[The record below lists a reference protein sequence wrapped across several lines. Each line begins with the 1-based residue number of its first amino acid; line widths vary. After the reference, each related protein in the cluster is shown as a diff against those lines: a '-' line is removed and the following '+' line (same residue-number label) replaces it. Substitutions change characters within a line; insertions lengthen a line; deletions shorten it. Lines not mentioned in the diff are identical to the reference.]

1 MNHVFARLTRQ
12 RKNLFNVLSDNQLFK
27 DINFDDIDVIA
38 YTPDHNLDEDSWFK
52 IEKFSEQDYFPEFL
66 KDGLDSKYFQNIFKE
81 DYKKI
86 KLLISSQNG
95 DLYFQKVIPSF
106 ILKKK
111 GFLSFGESVEFQQYE
126 NMITI
131 NELPNAI
138 YFSDKNILIFKDL
151 STISSIF
158 KGIDELY
165 REATDEEVTKFLEQ
179 DFILL
184 ANGFLADKV
193 SKPNRKR
200 IALAT
205 QSFNEMSEQE
215 RKDILEYI
223 KEYCD
228 DEITLKYDWEAKKFC
243 IENDTQ
249 LKYLIYGIEQRFFQ
263 TLVGK
268 EKRVANSI
276 IPIK

>member
-66 KDGLDSKYFQNIFKE
+66 KDDLDSKYFQNISKE
-81 DYKKI
+81 NYKKI

-151 STISSIF
+151 STISGIF

-228 DEITLKYDWEAKKFC
+228 DKITLEYDWEAKKFC

>member
-66 KDGLDSKYFQNIFKE
+66 KDDLDSKYFKNISKE

-95 DLYFQKVIPSF
+95 DLYFQKVIPYF

-184 ANGFLADKV
+184 ANGFLVDKV

-223 KEYCD
+223 KEYC

>member
-66 KDGLDSKYFQNIFKE
+66 KDGLDSKYFQNISKE

-215 RKDILEYI
+215 QKDILEYI
-223 KEYCD
+223 QEYCD
-228 DEITLKYDWEAKKFC
+228 DKITLKDDCEPKKFC

>member
-66 KDGLDSKYFQNIFKE
+66 KDDLDSKYFKNISKE

-205 QSFNEMSEQE
+205 QSFNKMSEQE

-223 KEYCD
+223 QEYCD

>member
-1 MNHVFARLTRQ
+1 MNYVFARLTRQ
-12 RKNLFNVLSDNQLFK
+12 RKNLVNVLSDNQLFK

-66 KDGLDSKYFQNIFKE
+66 KDSLDSKYFKNIFKE

-138 YFSDKNILIFKDL
+138 FFLIK
-151 STISSIF
+151 
-158 KGIDELY
+158 
-165 REATDEEVTKFLEQ
+165 
-179 DFILL
+179 
-184 ANGFLADKV
+184 
-193 SKPNRKR
+193 
-200 IALAT
+200 
-205 QSFNEMSEQE
+205 
-215 RKDILEYI
+215 
-223 KEYCD
+223 
-228 DEITLKYDWEAKKFC
+228 
-243 IENDTQ
+243 
-249 LKYLIYGIEQRFFQ
+249 IY
-263 TLVGK
+263 
-268 EKRVANSI
+268 
-276 IPIK
+276 

>member
-66 KDGLDSKYFQNIFKE
+66 KDDLDSKYFKNISKE

-200 IALAT
+200 IALTT

-223 KEYCD
+223 QEYC

>member
-66 KDGLDSKYFQNIFKE
+66 KDDLDSKYFKNISKE

-184 ANGFLADKV
+184 ANGFLVDKV

-223 KEYCD
+223 KEYC

>member
-12 RKNLFNVLSDNQLFK
+12 RKNLFNVLSNNQLFK

-66 KDGLDSKYFQNIFKE
+66 KDDLYSKYFQNISKE

-106 ILKKK
+106 ILKNK

-179 DFILL
+179 DFFLL

-223 KEYCD
+223 QEYCD

>member
-12 RKNLFNVLSDNQLFK
+12 RKNLVNVLSDNQLFK

-111 GFLSFGESVEFQQYE
+111 GFLSFGQSVEFQQYE

-138 YFSDKNILIFKDL
+138 YFSDKDILIFKDL

-184 ANGFLADKV
+184 SNGFLADKV

-223 KEYCD
+223 QEYCD

>member
-66 KDGLDSKYFQNIFKE
+66 KDDLDSKYFKNISKE

-200 IALAT
+200 IALTT

-223 KEYCD
+223 KEYC

>member
-1 MNHVFARLTRQ
+1 MNHVFARLSRK
-12 RKNLFNVLSDNQLFK
+12 RKNLVNVLSDNQLFK
-27 DINFDDIDVIA
+27 DIKFDDIDVIA

-52 IEKFSEQDYFPEFL
+52 IERFSEQNYFPEFL
-66 KDGLDSKYFQNIFKE
+66 KDGLDSKYFENISKE
-81 DYKKI
+81 DYKDI
-86 KLLISSQNG
+86 KLLISRQNG
-95 DLYFQKVIPSF
+95 DLYFQKVMPSF

-111 GFLSFGESVEFQQYE
+111 GWLSFGESIEFKKYE
-126 NMITI
+126 NLITI

-158 KGIDELY
+158 KGVDELY

-184 ANGFLADKV
+184 SNGFSADKA

-200 IALAT
+200 IALAI
-205 QSFNEMSEQE
+205 QSFNAMSEEE
-215 RKDILEYI
+215 REDV
-223 KEYCD
+223 
-228 DEITLKYDWEAKKFC
+228 LKYIQDYCNNKNTLMYDEKTRKFC

>member
-1 MNHVFARLTRQ
+1 MNYVFARLTRQ
-12 RKNLFNVLSDNQLFK
+12 RKNLVNVLSDNQLFK

-66 KDGLDSKYFQNIFKE
+66 KDGLDSKYFQNISKE
-81 DYKKI
+81 EYKKI

-215 RKDILEYI
+215 QKDILEYI
-223 KEYCD
+223 QEYCD
-228 DEITLKYDWEAKKFC
+228 DKITLKDDCEPKKFC

>member
-66 KDGLDSKYFQNIFKE
+66 KDDLDSKYFKNISKE

-111 GFLSFGESVEFQQYE
+111 GFLLFGESVEFQQYE

-215 RKDILEYI
+215 QKDILEYI
-223 KEYCD
+223 QEYCD
-228 DEITLKYDWEAKKFC
+228 DKITLKDDCEPKKFC

>member
-66 KDGLDSKYFQNIFKE
+66 KDDLDSKYFKNISKE

-215 RKDILEYI
+215 QKDILEYI
-223 KEYCD
+223 QEYCD
-228 DEITLKYDWEAKKFC
+228 DKITLKDDCEPKKFC